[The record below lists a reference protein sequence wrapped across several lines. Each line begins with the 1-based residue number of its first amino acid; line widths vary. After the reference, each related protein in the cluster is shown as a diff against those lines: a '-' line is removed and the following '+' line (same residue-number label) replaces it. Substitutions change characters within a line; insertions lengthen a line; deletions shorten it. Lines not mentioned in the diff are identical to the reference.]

1 MQPRSFAQGVASNR
15 LTSTIN
21 AETLVSIDSRI
32 ARLGQRFEWGHI
44 DQTQYQ
50 VEWTRLQSLRQQ
62 FADQTQRRQRVQLSG
77 VRDAWLK
84 GDAVTRRDLLSTLF
98 DEMDVAGGQIVAV
111 KPRSDRVREVAE
123 LVDRAYSSSA
133 APPPKSLLG
142 VGREGFE
149 PPQLSR
155 VVYSHLSSP
164 MPSRPTKEE

>member
-1 MQPRSFAQGVASNR
+1 M
-15 LTSTIN
+15 
-21 AETLVSIDSRI
+21 
-32 ARLGQRFEWGHI
+32 
-44 DQTQYQ
+44 
-50 VEWTRLQSLRQQ
+50 
-62 FADQTQRRQRVQLSG
+62 
-77 VRDAWLK
+77 RDAWLK

-98 DEMDVAGGQIVAV
+98 DEMDIAGGQIVAV

-133 APPPKSLLG
+133 ASPPKSLLG

-164 MPSRPTKEE
+164 MPSRPTKEQ